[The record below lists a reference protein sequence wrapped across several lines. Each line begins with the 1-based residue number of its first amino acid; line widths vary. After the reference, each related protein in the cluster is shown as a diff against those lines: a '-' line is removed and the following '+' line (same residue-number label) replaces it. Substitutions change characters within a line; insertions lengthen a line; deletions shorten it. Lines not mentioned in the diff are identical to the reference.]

1 MISGVHPAELAYFVN
16 PFCQT
21 AFARLEVDQSYAFE
35 PKLIRD
41 SYRHM

>member
-1 MISGVHPAELAYFVN
+1 MTSGVHPAVLAYFLN
-16 PFCQT
+16 SFYQT

-35 PKLIRD
+35 SESIRD